1 MSSQSEA
8 SKAGPCTAGGLL
20 YPVAALLVIAYVNTF
35 ELWALLVGS
44 IGSEQAA
51 LVPFATLAAGLGLT
65 AWWIILRRG
74 TIGMRPVLLIMAVAL
89 ALLGLTLTDPAYPAK
104 RIHVPQYILLAL
116 VLRRALSDHV
126 GGTALNAA
134 TMVVTLIFGIHDEM
148 LQGLHPSRTYGLR
161 DIVVNGTA
169 GASGALAAVGVG
181 LWRGPS
187 GPLHLPAPIA
197 AALAVQAVALT
208 FLVMTLMRYVGVN
221 PVDAPPPAWAG
232 APLAIGGIALM
243 ALFRSG
249 SPSPGAR
256 HIHLV
261 ISWTTLPLALYPVIP
276 HVTPLVFH

>member
-1 MSSQSEA
+1 MSSESQA
-8 SKAGPCTAGGLL
+8 SAARPHAGGLL
-20 YPVAALLVIAYVNTF
+20 YPVAALLVVAYVNTF
-35 ELWALLVGS
+35 ELWALLVRS
-44 IGSEQAA
+44 IGPEQAA

-65 AWWIILRRG
+65 VWWIILRRG
-74 TIGMRPVLLIMAVAL
+74 AVGMRPVLLVMALAL
-89 ALLGLTLTDPAYPAK
+89 ALLGLALTDPAYPAK
-104 RIHVPQYILLAL
+104 RIHVPQYLLLAL

-126 GGTALNAA
+126 GGTALTAA

-169 GASGALAAVGVG
+169 GASGALAAAGIG

-187 GPLHLPAPIA
+187 GPLHLPVRIG
-197 AALAVQAVALT
+197 AALAVQAVALI
-208 FLVMTLMRYVGVN
+208 FLVITLMRYVGVD

-232 APLAIGGIALM
+232 APLAIGAIALM
-243 ALFRSG
+243 ALFGSG

-256 HIHLV
+256 HIRMV
-261 ISWTTLPLALYPVIP
+261 IAWTTLPLALYPVIP

>member
-1 MSSQSEA
+1 MSSESQA
-8 SKAGPCTAGGLL
+8 SAARPHAGGLL

-35 ELWALLVGS
+35 ELWALLVRS
-44 IGSEQAA
+44 IGPEQAA

-65 AWWIILRRG
+65 VWWIILRRG
-74 TIGMRPVLLIMAVAL
+74 VIGMRPVLLVMALAL
-89 ALLGLTLTDPAYPAK
+89 ALLGLALTDPAYPAK
-104 RIHVPQYILLAL
+104 RIHVPQYLLLAL

-126 GGTALNAA
+126 GGTALTAA

-169 GASGALAAVGVG
+169 GASGALAAAGIG
-181 LWRGPS
+181 LWRGS
-187 GPLHLPAPIA
+187 SDPLHLPVWIG
-197 AALAVQAVALT
+197 AALAVQAVALI

-256 HIHLV
+256 HIRMV
-261 ISWTTLPLALYPVIP
+261 IAWTTLPLALYPVIP

>member
-1 MSSQSEA
+1 MT
-8 SKAGPCTAGGLL
+8 GPRTGGLL
-20 YPVAALLVIAYVNTF
+20 YPMAALLVIAYVNTF
-35 ELWALLVGS
+35 ELWALLVRS
-44 IGSEQAA
+44 IGPEQAA
-51 LVPFATLAAGLGLT
+51 LVPFATLATGLGLMG
-65 AWWIILRRG
+65 WWIILRRG
-74 TIGMRPVLLIMAVAL
+74 AIGMRPVLLIMSLAL
-89 ALLGLTLTDPAYPAK
+89 ALLGLALTDPAYPAK

-126 GGTALNAA
+126 GGATLNAA

-169 GASGALAAVGVG
+169 GASGALAAAGIG

-187 GPLHLPAPIA
+187 GPLRFPVRIGV
-197 AALAVQAVALT
+197 ALTVQAVALT
-208 FLVMTLMRYVGVN
+208 FLVMTLMRYVEVN

-232 APLAIGGIALM
+232 APLAIGGITLM

-249 SPSPGAR
+249 SPSPGAH
-256 HIHLV
+256 HIRMV
-261 ISWTTLPLALYPVIP
+261 IAWTTLSLVLYPVIP

>member
-1 MSSQSEA
+1 MSSESQA
-8 SKAGPCTAGGLL
+8 SAARPHSGGLL
-20 YPVAALLVIAYVNTF
+20 YPVAALLVVAYVNTF
-35 ELWALLVGS
+35 ELWALLVRS
-44 IGSEQAA
+44 IGPEQAA
-51 LVPFATLAAGLGLT
+51 LVPFATLAVGLGLT
-65 AWWIILRRG
+65 VWWIILHRG
-74 TIGMRPVLLIMAVAL
+74 AIGMRPVLLVMALAL
-89 ALLGLTLTDPAYPAK
+89 ALLGLALTDPAYPAK
-104 RIHVPQYILLAL
+104 LIHVPQYILLAL

-126 GGTALNAA
+126 GGTALTAA

-161 DIVVNGTA
+161 DIVVNATA
-169 GASGALAAVGVG
+169 GASGALAAAGIA

-187 GPLHLPAPIA
+187 GPLQFPVRIG

-232 APLAIGGIALM
+232 APLAIGGIALV
-243 ALFRSG
+243 ALFGSG

-256 HIHLV
+256 HIRMV
-261 ISWTTLPLALYPVIP
+261 IAWTTLPLALYPVIP